1 MDNSELKLQGDPIIE
16 GICEICF
23 QELNQIPIANIRAK
37 YTGGPGIPAQT
48 LRKGQSLSE
57 GPAGRWQNGAGG
69 HCGSAE
75 GRGLWSLG
83 SGSAPS
89 CRLAW
94 DSPVI
99 LRPQCPDTQEGHSR
113 GWPEGA
119 VRSCPCLQP
128 APHGLCPPQHS
139 VCQQFSLGG
148 EVASGQMRRGLSWRS
163 ETLTSASLRPGEGP
177 GHSCKHHSQH
187 WHCQT
192 QWPGEALHPQSQG
205 TGAIRT
211 PRGPDAIS
219 QSVSGSRQGSSW
231 EAPSGPPCT

>member
-1 MDNSELKLQGDPIIE
+1 MNYWRLTADNSELKLQGDPVTE

-75 GRGLWSLG
+75 GSGLWSLG

-99 LRPQCPDTQEGHSR
+99 LRPQCDDTQEGHSR
-113 GWPEGA
+113 GLARGCGA
-119 VRSCPCLQP
+119 AMPMP
-128 APHGLCPPQHS
+128 A
-139 VCQQFSLGG
+139 
-148 EVASGQMRRGLSWRS
+148 ASPTWALSTP
-163 ETLTSASLRPGEGP
+163 TLRLSTVFLP
-177 GHSCKHHSQH
+177 
-187 WHCQT
+187 W
-192 QWPGEALHPQSQG
+192 
-205 TGAIRT
+205 
-211 PRGPDAIS
+211 
-219 QSVSGSRQGSSW
+219 
-231 EAPSGPPCT
+231 